1 MARNES
7 FDDVLNMLLL
17 EEPGPT
23 DEALARW
30 SERYPQYREDLGG
43 FFATWAMTENQTA
56 PEPDTDEDRIVEQSV
71 KHAMSILERQ
81 GRLAPVETAPKSLA
95 PYDDLVLTAAY
106 LLGGR
111 GYPAAITEKVA
122 EMSGNRALLGSIFGS
137 LNRLED
143 QGLVLSRPANPE
155 TEPENT
161 ARRYYAVT
169 MAGARAL
176 AHAREVSAVVAR
188 FLPDFA

>member
-1 MARNES
+1 MTRNES

-17 EEPGPT
+17 EESAPT

-30 SERYPQYREDLGG
+30 SERYPQYREDLAD
-43 FFATWAMTENQTA
+43 FFATWAMQDNRTE
-56 PEPDTDEDRIVEQSV
+56 PEPDTDEDWIVEQSV
-71 KHAMSILERQ
+71 NHAMEILRRQ
-81 GRLAPVETAPKSLA
+81 GRLAPAEAIVSLD
-95 PYDDLVLTAAY
+95 PYDQLVLTAVY

-111 GYPAAITEKVA
+111 GYPAIITEKVG
-122 EMSGNRALLGSIFGS
+122 EMSEKRALLGSVFVS

-143 QGLVLSRPANPE
+143 KGLVLSRPADPE
-155 TEPENT
+155 TEPETT
-161 ARRYYAVT
+161 ARRYFTVT

-176 AHAREVSAVVAR
+176 AHAKETSTVLAR

>member
-1 MARNES
+1 MRNES
-7 FDDVLNMLLL
+7 LDDVLAMLML
-17 EEPGPT
+17 EEHAPT

-30 SERYPQYREDLGG
+30 SERYPQYREDLAG
-43 FFATWAMTENQTA
+43 FFETWAMTENQTG

-71 KHAMSILERQ
+71 EHAMEILRQQ
-81 GRLAPVETAPKSLA
+81 GRLAPVEPVKSLA
-95 PYDDLVLTAAY
+95 PYDDLVLTAVY

-111 GYPAAITEKVA
+111 GYPVTIAQKVS
-122 EMSGNRALLGSIFGS
+122 EMSGKHSLLGPVLVS
-137 LNRLED
+137 LSRLED

-161 ARRYYAVT
+161 TREYFTVT
-169 MAGARAL
+169 MAGFRAL
-176 AHAREVSAVVAR
+176 AQAKEVSAIVAR